1 MEKIASF
8 RADHRKIVP
17 GIYLSRTDGDV
28 ATYDLRVKKPNAG
41 DYMSHIE
48 MHTTE
53 HLFATFIRN
62 SEIGQHVVYFG
73 PMGCRTRF
81 LSAYARRC
89 GRDGA
94 PPCEG
99 HASENLLLRGA
110 RIRRVRRGMRQLQ
123 RARSGSSK
131 KNLRRISE
139 NPGDAARIGMEL
151 LLSQLKKGL

>member
-73 PMGCRTRF
+73 PMGCRTGFYLLTRGVAGGTV
-81 LSAYARRC
+81 LRLVKDTLRKICSY
-89 GRDGA
+89 
-94 PPCEG
+94 EG
-99 HASENLLLRGA
+99 PVFGASEEECGNYRELDLAAAKKICGA
-110 RIRRVRRGMRQLQ
+110 YL
-123 RARSGSSK
+123 K
-131 KNLRRISE
+131 TLETLPESE
-139 NPGDAARIGMEL
+139 WSFSYPI
-151 LLSQLKKGL
+151 